1 MNLEKL
7 KDTARKFEQKEDWRR
22 AIEVYLKAIQEF
34 ETGREPSPDLSLYNR
49 VGDLYMKVADQ
60 GAAVRSYERAV
71 DLYADQGFLNNA
83 IALCGKIL
91 RVSPARLQT
100 YLKLAQLHAR
110 KNVLIEA
117 KRNLLEY
124 LDRMNAVGQLD
135 EAFRSVTDFAD
146 HFAANPDI
154 RLMLVDLLR
163 ASTRNEEARA
173 QLEKLAG
180 ELESRGDQA
189 GARRTRERLHAL
201 DREIHPDREPV
212 AAPEMLVDDAPA
224 AGMAAGA
231 GGGLV
236 FLDTAAFAAP
246 DPATA
251 EPLVAEPLVAEPVL
265 AEPAADLMPLE
276 AGPEIDLTEPADL
289 PLVDVFDPADAEGAA
304 TDTADAQPLG
314 GLETT
319 SGFSF
324 DEVGDAAPVAG
335 LEALELER
343 VDGEFDAAG
352 AEESGYAAGGS
363 GALEGLELTSM
374 GDEAEEQEESATP
387 VDLEFV
393 DTASRNDLSGAMW
406 TPDAVGADESELLDA
421 PRAPELAFV
430 SMPDAE
436 ESIAA
441 LEDRVLDDPADPEAH
456 RALGEAL
463 LETDRDRGLGEL
475 EIAMGGYA
483 DRQDWAAALHTVD
496 AILDADP
503 MQMRFHQK
511 RVELAYRVGDRGRLL
526 GAYLALAD
534 SLARTGAGDKA
545 VAVYRR
551 VLEHEPGNGHAR
563 LALETLEPSAP
574 SGPQAAPP
582 APAVAPPAMPAA
594 AQPSAPPTPKPAAPP
609 APRAPSAG
617 SDFVD
622 LGAMVIEEEGPRDTR
637 MVVEGAEEPPTSG
650 DEQRDFE
657 DMLAAFKK
665 GIEENLDDEDYQAHY
680 DLGVAFKEMGLFDE
694 AIAEFQKAL
703 RSPEREG
710 RLRTS
715 EALGQ
720 AFFEKGQ
727 HAVAESVLRRAV
739 EGLEGGD
746 DEKIGLIYWLG
757 RALEEQGKNTEAR
770 ASYERALAVDIRFMD
785 TSDRVHRLTAGPR
798 A

>member
-1 MNLEKL
+1 
-7 KDTARKFEQKEDWRR
+7 
-22 AIEVYLKAIQEF
+22 
-34 ETGREPSPDLSLYNR
+34 
-49 VGDLYMKVADQ
+49 
-60 GAAVRSYERAV
+60 
-71 DLYADQGFLNNA
+71 
-83 IALCGKIL
+83 
-91 RVSPARLQT
+91 
-100 YLKLAQLHAR
+100 
-110 KNVLIEA
+110 
-117 KRNLLEY
+117 
-124 LDRMNAVGQLD
+124 MNAVGQLD

-201 DREIHPDREPV
+201 DQELHPGREPV
-212 AAPEMLVDDAPA
+212 AVPEMPGDDAPA
-224 AGMAAGA
+224 AGVAAGA
-231 GGGLV
+231 AGGLV
-236 FLDTAAFAAP
+236 FLDTAAFAPPAP
-246 DPATA
+246 DAPPAPETSLSA
-251 EPLVAEPLVAEPVL
+251 PEAVEPV
-265 AEPAADLMPLE
+265 ADLVPLE
-276 AGPEIDLTEPADL
+276 VESGIDLSEPADL
-289 PLVDVFDPADAEGAA
+289 PLVGGFDATDAGIGAEDPAAAE
-304 TDTADAQPLG
+304 PLG
-314 GLETT
+314 GLETM

-324 DEVGDAAPVAG
+324 DQENDAEPVAG
-335 LEALELER
+335 LDPLELER
-343 VDGEFDAAG
+343 AGDDADLDVEIDPVGEA
-352 AEESGYAAGGS
+352 S

-406 TPDAVGADESELLDA
+406 TPDAVGADERELLDA
-421 PRAPELAFV
+421 PRGPELAFV

-463 LETDRDRGLGEL
+463 LEGDPDRGVAEL
-475 EIAMGGYA
+475 EMALGGYTE
-483 DRQDWAAALHTVD
+483 RQDWVAALRVVD

-551 VLEHEPGNGHAR
+551 VLEHEPANAHAK
-563 LALETLEPSAP
+563 LALETLEPPAP
-574 SGPQAAPP
+574 SAPP
-582 APAVAPPAMPAA
+582 APPAPQAGPAVAPPAMPAA
-594 AQPSAPPTPKPAAPP
+594 AQAPAPS
-609 APRAPSAG
+609 APRAPAG
-617 SDFVD
+617 GADFVD

-680 DLGVAFKEMGLFDE
+680 DLGVAFKEMGLLDE

-739 EGLEGGD
+739 EGLDGGD

-757 RALEEQGKNTEAR
+757 RALEQQGKTTEAR